1 MVRPVELKVLCAWSS
16 ASIMK
21 ILPCA
26 LFLSLARYHSLSLS
40 RSLAPLSL
48 ALSTCRNN
56 LLTHYPS
63 VTLASC
69 WDLLRAR
76 VTTAMP

>member
-40 RSLAPLSL
+40 LAPSPPSLSL
-48 ALSTCRNN
+48 SRPAVII
-56 LLTHYPS
+56 Y
-63 VTLASC
+63 
-69 WDLLRAR
+69 
-76 VTTAMP
+76 

>member
-40 RSLAPLSL
+40 LSLPRPPLSRSL
-48 ALSTCRNN
+48 
-56 LLTHYPS
+56 
-63 VTLASC
+63 
-69 WDLLRAR
+69 DL
-76 VTTAMP
+76 P